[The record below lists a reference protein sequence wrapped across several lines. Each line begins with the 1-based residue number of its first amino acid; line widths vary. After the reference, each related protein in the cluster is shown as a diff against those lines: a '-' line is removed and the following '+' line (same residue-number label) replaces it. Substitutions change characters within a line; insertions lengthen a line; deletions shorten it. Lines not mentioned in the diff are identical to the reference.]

1 MKKILFAIV
10 SILSLG
16 LTIYNILTEDIPSAT
31 EENKNEIREIYNDET
46 NMRLSRSIAAMTE
59 AKSVA
64 VIGNGEGVLIGI
76 SLKSGTGGRKALYE
90 KAKAAVEKEYPKSK
104 ILIEIDT
111 EKTDKILNLA
121 ANMGKGIP
129 RDFLIARMSY
139 LLEN

>member
-10 SILSLG
+10 AILSLG
-16 LTIYNILTEDIPSAT
+16 LTIYNILTEDVPSYT

-64 VIGNGEGVLIGI
+64 VIGNREGILIGI
-76 SLKSGTGGRKALYE
+76 SLKSGTSGRKALYE
-90 KAKAAVEKEYPKSK
+90 KAKNAAEKEYPKTK

-121 ANMGKGIP
+121 INMGKGIP
-129 RDFLIARMSY
+129 RDFLVARMSY